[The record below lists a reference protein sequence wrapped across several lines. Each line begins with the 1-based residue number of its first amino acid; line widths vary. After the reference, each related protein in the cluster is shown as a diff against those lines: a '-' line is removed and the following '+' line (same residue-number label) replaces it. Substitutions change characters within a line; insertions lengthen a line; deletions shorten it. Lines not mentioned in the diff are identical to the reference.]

1 MRALN
6 FARGRAPLG
15 EVLGRLLRDRA
26 DPAPHAMAVQSEV
39 LPELLP
45 GFAEAN
51 AISLLPITAAP
62 RIWIGNAIRVAPH
75 YDLKENIGVVA
86 AGRRRFTLFPPEQM
100 ANLYPGPLEL
110 TPAGTPISMVD
121 LAAPDLDRYP
131 GFATAMASAETAT
144 LAPGD
149 AIYIPFHW
157 WHGVDSLDRFNVF
170 VNYWWNEARDDLGN
184 PYDALIY
191 GLYALRHLPADQ
203 RAVWRDVFDRY
214 VFATDGDPVAHLPD
228 HAKGEIGR
236 AHV

>member
-110 TPAGTPISMVD
+110 RSEERSVGKACVSPCRSRGW
-121 LAAPDLDRYP
+121 RY
-131 GFATAMASAETAT
+131 
-144 LAPGD
+144 
-149 AIYIPFHW
+149 
-157 WHGVDSLDRFNVF
+157 R
-170 VNYWWNEARDDLGN
+170 
-184 PYDALIY
+184 
-191 GLYALRHLPADQ
+191 
-203 RAVWRDVFDRY
+203 
-214 VFATDGDPVAHLPD
+214 
-228 HAKGEIGR
+228 
-236 AHV
+236 

>member
-1 MRALN
+1 
-6 FARGRAPLG
+6 
-15 EVLGRLLRDRA
+15 
-26 DPAPHAMAVQSEV
+26 
-39 LPELLP
+39 
-45 GFAEAN
+45 
-51 AISLLPITAAP
+51 
-62 RIWIGNAIRVAPH
+62 
-75 YDLKENIGVVA
+75 
-86 AGRRRFTLFPPEQM
+86 
-100 ANLYPGPLEL
+100 
-110 TPAGTPISMVD
+110 
-121 LAAPDLDRYP
+121 
-131 GFATAMASAETAT
+131 MASAETAT

-228 HAKGEIGR
+228 HAQGVLGPDPDATLLGRIRATIKSKIGR
-236 AHV
+236 ANV